1 MEVSSEGHHIH
12 GALHVALLGHSLEA
26 LLRGNLGALL
36 RGSLGAL
43 LRGSLGSRLDRSREE
58 LDGNAIS

>member
-12 GALHVALLGHSLEA
+12 GALHVALLGHSL
-26 LLRGNLGALL
+26 GALL
-36 RGSLGAL
+36 QGSLGAL
-43 LRGSLGSRLDRSREE
+43 LRGSLGSLLDRSREE